1 MKFDEAMNLRLKR
14 YMPDEPCMRGHI
26 AERVLPNN
34 ACVECTKLLRKS
46 RGRDVNIKKAN
57 ELRIRALTLLNARIK
72 SAQSQY
78 QKALK
83 IADELER
90 KL

>member
-14 YMPDEPCMRGHI
+14 YMPDEPCMRGHV

-46 RGRDVNIKKAN
+46 KSRDLNVKKAN
-57 ELRIRALTLLNARIK
+57 ELRIRALNLLNARIK

-78 QKALK
+78 QKTLK

-90 KL
+90 SI